1 MTLIITRLDHLYSK
15 RLAAGAGFDL
25 CGIAPCRHLAENEAL
40 FRAWLAR
47 GRQSSLGYL
56 ERNVDKRFDARRLVE
71 GARTAVVCAV
81 SYKNRVGEGYPPGHR
96 TKVASYACA
105 ADYHATLRTMLGGM
119 LDALRAAHPGLGGRA
134 FVDTAPL
141 AEKQLAVEAGLGWI
155 GRQSLLVTPQY
166 GSYVVLGE
174 LILTEETDRYDAPF
188 EGSRCGTCRSCI
200 DNCPTGAVAPD
211 RTIDTGRCISCRT
224 IEREQPGQTDLHGW
238 IFGCDACQSL
248 CPWNRRAPQH
258 RNAAFDAVFDPLAMD
273 AATFETPHP
282 KSRRNAEPAPRSGT
296 KKRVPE
302 IRNPL
307 CGLFHGAGGSLSAAL
322 RKTRQAALFLLRPAG
337 YLVSSANAAFA
348 LSTAGPAVTFRKA
361 SMACGFISLAL

>member
-1 MTLIITRLDHLYSK
+1 MIDHLYIK

-188 EGSRCGTCRSCI
+188 EGSR
-200 DNCPTGAVAPD
+200 
-211 RTIDTGRCISCRT
+211 
-224 IEREQPGQTDLHGW
+224 
-238 IFGCDACQSL
+238 QSL

-273 AATFETPHP
+273 AATWLGMDEAAFEALCGRTPLTR
-282 KSRRNAEPAPRSGT
+282 SGLTRIRENALRNAAPEEPSER
-296 KKRVPE
+296 
-302 IRNPL
+302 
-307 CGLFHGAGGSLSAAL
+307 
-322 RKTRQAALFLLRPAG
+322 
-337 YLVSSANAAFA
+337 
-348 LSTAGPAVTFRKA
+348 
-361 SMACGFISLAL
+361 

>member
-1 MTLIITRLDHLYSK
+1 MIDHLYIK
-15 RLAAGAGFDL
+15 RLAVGAGFDL

-174 LILTEETDRYDAPF
+174 LILTEETDRYDTPF

-211 RTIDTGRCISCRT
+211 RTTVFY
-224 IEREQPGQTDLHGW
+224 L
-238 IFGCDACQSL
+238 
-248 CPWNRRAPQH
+248 
-258 RNAAFDAVFDPLAMD
+258 DAV
-273 AATFETPHP
+273 T
-282 KSRRNAEPAPRSGT
+282 
-296 KKRVPE
+296 
-302 IRNPL
+302 
-307 CGLFHGAGGSLSAAL
+307 
-322 RKTRQAALFLLRPAG
+322 
-337 YLVSSANAAFA
+337 
-348 LSTAGPAVTFRKA
+348 
-361 SMACGFISLAL
+361 